1 MRLSAS
7 LVVNSVLNSAVPT
20 AAPISR
26 KKLLVLVAV
35 PISCGST
42 EFCTASTIVCM
53 TRPMPAPTTKIIAPN
68 RIIDMSPVIC
78 VSQAMPAAVMARPT
92 TGKTL

>member
-1 MRLSAS
+1 MKI
-7 LVVNSVLNSAVPT
+7 VLNSAVPT

-26 KKLLVLVAV
+26 KKLFVLVAV

-53 TRPMPAPTTKIIAPN
+53 TRPMPAPSTKIMAPN
-68 RIIDMSPVIC
+68 STSTCR
-78 VSQAMPAAVMARPT
+78 R
-92 TGKTL
+92 